1 MDSIQGLYIGSIAS
15 LGERTSAIAKRPTA
29 SADLTPLGLRGDQQ
43 ADRVNH
49 GGPERALLQ
58 YCARHYADWRRELP
72 AAAGLNPPGF
82 GENLSTALMD
92 EDSVCIGDVY
102 RIGGARVQVSQ
113 PRSPC
118 WKLNAHSAVPDL
130 ALRVQDSARCGWLY
144 RVLEPGRVAVGD
156 AIELLERPQP
166 EMTVATL
173 MRAVYRDTA
182 EPALLERIA
191 ALAELSPNWRNKA
204 KRRATGETLATGS
217 RLQGEPP

>member
-15 LGERTSAIAKRPTA
+15 LGERTSAIAKRPTQ
-29 SADLTPLGLRGDQQ
+29 SVELTPLGLRGDQQ

-72 AAAGLNPPGF
+72 TAAALGPPGF
-82 GENLSTALMD
+82 GENLSASVMD
-92 EDSVCIGDVY
+92 EDSVCIGDIY
-102 RIGGARVQVSQ
+102 RIGGAQVQVSQ

-118 WKLNAHSAVPDL
+118 WKLNARSSVPDL
-130 ALRVQDSARCGWLY
+130 ALRVQESARCGWLY
-144 RVLEPGRVAVGD
+144 RVLQPGRLTVGD

-166 EMTVATL
+166 GMTIATL
-173 MRAVYRDTA
+173 MHAVYRDTA
-182 EPALLERIA
+182 EPRLLERIA

-204 KRRATGETLATGS
+204 KRRATGETLATKS
-217 RLQGEPP
+217 RLQGGPS